1 MGKDYGFGKCSN
13 INARENEMK
22 MDYSENQSLL
32 TKLRYAK
39 SPNIRARSSGSKYHD
54 ILLMKL
60 RKDKKINWLLKYIAH
75 LFYIYLFRFSIVM
88 AMHDFPL
95 ELGKGS
101 CTENC
106 SKKVVSVTFVNSNN
120 SLFLNQCSGQ
130 RPIIPF
136 RS

>member
-13 INARENEMK
+13 INAWEIEMK

-60 RKDKKINWLLKYIAH
+60 RKDKQDWKYSLHDGEIDSKFWL
-75 LFYIYLFRFSIVM
+75 IVIKSDTQM
-88 AMHDFPL
+88 I
-95 ELGKGS
+95 
-101 CTENC
+101 
-106 SKKVVSVTFVNSNN
+106 SK
-120 SLFLNQCSGQ
+120 
-130 RPIIPF
+130 
-136 RS
+136 